1 MATVRLIETRSL
13 SEADRH
19 AIRRLLDEAFE
30 GDFSDD
36 DWRHALGGWHALIE
50 GPGLAAAHAAVVE
63 RELLVGARP
72 FRSGY
77 VEAVAVAPSLQRTGL
92 GAAVM
97 ATVTDLVRARFD
109 LGALSTGEWSFYAR
123 FGWERWRGPTYI
135 RTPDGGLV
143 RSAEEDDSVM
153 IVRCPPSLDIDV
165 AEAITCEKRQGDSW

>member
-1 MATVRLIETRSL
+1 
-13 SEADRH
+13 
-19 AIRRLLDEAFE
+19 
-30 GDFSDD
+30 
-36 DWRHALGGWHALIE
+36 
-50 GPGLAAAHAAVVE
+50 
-63 RELLVGARP
+63 
-72 FRSGY
+72 
-77 VEAVAVAPSLQRTGL
+77 
-92 GAAVM
+92 VM

-135 RTPDGGLV
+135 RTPDLGVV